1 MKKHDLVTESIWA
14 IRERLE
20 SKMKPKLR
28 IEDDGRRDKGAGEG
42 KTKFWKEEVLED
54 LSKYISPNLKG
65 FSLRRID
72 ELQEIIVVRQDLI
85 LLRIKSKEES
95 V

>member
-1 MKKHDLVTESIWA
+1 M
-14 IRERLE
+14 
-20 SKMKPKLR
+20 
-28 IEDDGRRDKGAGEG
+28 G
-42 KTKFWKEEVLED
+42 KEQDLED
-54 LSKYISPNLKG
+54 LSNLEG

>member
-1 MKKHDLVTESIWA
+1 
-14 IRERLE
+14 
-20 SKMKPKLR
+20 MKPKLR
-28 IEDDGRRDKGAGEG
+28 IEDDGRRYKGAEKG
-42 KTKFWKEEVLED
+42 KTKFEKEDDLED
-54 LSKYISPNLKG
+54 LSKYISSNSEG

-72 ELQEIIVVRQDLI
+72 ELQEIIVDRQDLI

>member
-1 MKKHDLVTESIWA
+1 MGKDL
-14 IRERLE
+14 
-20 SKMKPKLR
+20 
-28 IEDDGRRDKGAGEG
+28 ED
-42 KTKFWKEEVLED
+42 LED
-54 LSKYISPNLKG
+54 LSKYISSNLEG

-85 LLRIKSKEES
+85 LLKIKSKKKS

>member
-1 MKKHDLVTESIWA
+1 M
-14 IRERLE
+14 
-20 SKMKPKLR
+20 
-28 IEDDGRRDKGAGEG
+28 G
-42 KTKFWKEEVLED
+42 KEEEDLED
-54 LSKYISPNLKG
+54 LSKYISSYLEG

-72 ELQEIIVVRQDLI
+72 ELQEIIVRQDLI

>member
-1 MKKHDLVTESIWA
+1 
-14 IRERLE
+14 
-20 SKMKPKLR
+20 MKPKLR
-28 IEDDGRRDKGAGEG
+28 IDDDGKRDKGAGEG
-42 KTKFWKEEVLED
+42 KINLGKEEDLED
-54 LSKYISPNLKG
+54 LSKYISSNLEG

-72 ELQEIIVVRQDLI
+72 ELKEIIVVRQDLI

>member
-1 MKKHDLVTESIWA
+1 MKKHDLVTESIGG

-20 SKMKPKLR
+20 SKIKPKLL
-28 IEDDGRRDKGAGEG
+28 IEDDGRRDKGAGELG
-42 KTKFWKEEVLED
+42 KEEDLED
-54 LSKYISPNLKG
+54 LSKYISSNLEG

-72 ELQEIIVVRQDLI
+72 QLHEIIVVRQDLI

>member
-1 MKKHDLVTESIWA
+1 MMEEEI
-14 IRERLE
+14 
-20 SKMKPKLR
+20 
-28 IEDDGRRDKGAGEG
+28 KGVGEG
-42 KTKFWKEEVLED
+42 KTKLGKDDEDLED
-54 LSKYISPNLKG
+54 LSKYISSNLEG

-85 LLRIKSKEES
+85 LLKIKSKEES

>member
-1 MKKHDLVTESIWA
+1 
-14 IRERLE
+14 
-20 SKMKPKLR
+20 MKPKLR
-28 IEDDGRRDKGAGEG
+28 IEDDGKRDKGAGEG
-42 KTKFWKEEVLED
+42 KTKLGKEDLED
-54 LSKYISPNLKG
+54 LSKYISSNLEG

>member
-1 MKKHDLVTESIWA
+1 MTESIWG

-20 SKMKPKLR
+20 SKIKPKLC

-42 KTKFWKEEVLED
+42 KIKLGKEED
-54 LSKYISPNLKG
+54 LSKYITLNLEG

-72 ELQEIIVVRQDLI
+72 EHQEIIVVRQDLI
-85 LLRIKSKEES
+85 LLRIKSKKES

>member
-1 MKKHDLVTESIWA
+1 
-14 IRERLE
+14 
-20 SKMKPKLR
+20 MKPKLR
-28 IEDDGRRDKGAGEG
+28 IEDDRRRYKGAGEC
-42 KTKFWKEEVLED
+42 KTKLGKDEDLED
-54 LSKYISPNLKG
+54 LSKYISSNLER

-72 ELQEIIVVRQDLI
+72 ELQEIIIVRLDLI

>member
-1 MKKHDLVTESIWA
+1 M
-14 IRERLE
+14 
-20 SKMKPKLR
+20 M
-28 IEDDGRRDKGAGEG
+28 
-42 KTKFWKEEVLED
+42 EEEIKVLEKVK
-54 LSKYISPNLKG
+54 LNWEG

>member
-1 MKKHDLVTESIWA
+1 
-14 IRERLE
+14 
-20 SKMKPKLR
+20 MKPKLR
-28 IEDDGRRDKGAGEG
+28 IEDDGRRDKVAEVG
-42 KTKFWKEEVLED
+42 KTKLGKEEDLED
-54 LSKYISPNLKG
+54 LSKYISSNLEG
-65 FSLRRID
+65 FSLKRLD